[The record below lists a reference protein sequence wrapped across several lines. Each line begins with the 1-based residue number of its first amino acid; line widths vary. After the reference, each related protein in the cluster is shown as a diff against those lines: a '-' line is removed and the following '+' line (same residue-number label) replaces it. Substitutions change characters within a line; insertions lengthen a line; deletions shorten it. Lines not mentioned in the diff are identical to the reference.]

1 MNDSKELKQ
10 LWSVF
15 KLLMTILHSQ
25 SIVERG
31 FSINADVVTPN
42 LKDETLVSL
51 RMVHDGMNAMGIDLS
66 KSVVPKELLAHCK
79 GARTRYEQH
88 QADSEK
94 KKHVAESSR
103 KRKLVMEEIKE
114 QKLKVRIEKN
124 IESLEKEADS
134 LSLEAE
140 KKESFQ
146 TLSKANALRAKT
158 KSVRAE
164 QLTMVD
170 KSLSDL
176 EKELKSLV
184 D

>member
-1 MNDSKELKQ
+1 MRIS
-10 LWSVF
+10 
-15 KLLMTILHSQ
+15 HSQ

-31 FSINADVVTPN
+31 FSINANVITPN

-66 KSVVPKELLAHCK
+66 KFVVPKELLAHCK

-103 KRKLVMEEIKE
+103 KRKLVMEAIKE
-114 QKLKVRIEKN
+114 QKLKKVRIEKN
-124 IESLEKEADS
+124 IESLEKEVDS

-146 TLSKANALRAKT
+146 TLSKANALRAKA

-164 QLTMVD
+164 QLTMVG

-176 EKELKSLV
+176 EKELKSMV